1 MARKSSTLKKQSN
14 HEQVEL
20 RGEVRAADL
29 DGRQFS
35 LRLDDGTRI
44 LAEFTPEQE
53 PTIIEALREHTSRRL
68 RLKAIAEVARTGRIK
83 RVASVES
90 LTVEPA
96 EAAAPVPSSKPIWK
110 VALEI
115 GASVPKEE
123 WATVPTDGAKNIH
136 HYLYGAPK
144 LDE

>member
-1 MARKSSTLKKQSN
+1 MARKSPALKKQN
-14 HEQVEL
+14 NQQHVEL

-35 LRLDDGTRI
+35 LRLDNGTRI
-44 LAEFTPEQE
+44 IAEFTSAQE
-53 PTIIEALREHTSRRL
+53 RTITEALREHASRRVL
-68 RLKAIAEVARTGRIK
+68 LKGNAEVAHNGRIK

-96 EAAAPVPSSKPIWK
+96 EPGPSSKPIWE

-115 GASVPKEE
+115 GASVREKE
-123 WATVPTDGAKNIH
+123 WAKAPSDLAQNLH
-136 HYLYGAPK
+136 HYLHGAPK
-144 LDE
+144 ESDR